1 MSSLVS
7 ADQAAEYRAALQN
20 VFESFWRPFS
30 LYVSANTA
38 VISTSQTY
46 SRFGQHDQNA
56 AIDGDNPAVTP
67 QVYTLTGCITYGKDQ
82 PYKYIMPGDVGDL
95 KLRKSDGEVNIK
107 VDATGNALLSQV
119 KMVNLDGFNF
129 TLTSNARP
137 HGLLGVPTRWS
148 YTLTKTD

>member
-1 MSSLVS
+1 MTS
-7 ADQAAEYRAALQN
+7 AQRTEYRGVLDD
-20 VFESFWRPFS
+20 VFWTFARAFDM
-30 LYVSANTA
+30 YVSANTA

-67 QVYTLTGCITYGKDQ
+67 QVYTLTGCITYAKDQ
-82 PYKYIMPGDVGDL
+82 PYRYTTLGDVGDL
-95 KLRKSDGEVNIK
+95 KLRMNEGEVNIK
-107 VDATGNALLSQV
+107 VDATGDALLSQV
-119 KMVNLDGFNF
+119 KMVKLDGFNF

-148 YTLTKTD
+148 YTLTKTN